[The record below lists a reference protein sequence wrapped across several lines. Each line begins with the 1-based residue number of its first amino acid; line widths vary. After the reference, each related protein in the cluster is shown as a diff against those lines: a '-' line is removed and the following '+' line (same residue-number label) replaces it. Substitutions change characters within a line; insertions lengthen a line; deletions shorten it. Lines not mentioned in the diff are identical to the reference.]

1 MSKSKRKLK
10 IGQSIATGEK
20 RADPME
26 ERRRETRQFVIWTIV
41 VPLVLMVIIV
51 VLYLFKVW
59 G

>member
-1 MSKSKRKLK
+1 MAKPKRKLK
-10 IGQSIATGEK
+10 IGQSLETYVS
-20 RADPME
+20 ADPAQ
-26 ERRRETRQFVIWTIV
+26 ERQRETRQFVIWTML